1 MIKNYVKLFL
11 FLSSYTPLFLILI
24 LTKYSL
30 TILIVLGL
38 VSLISNLSLIYIIK
52 LSVKMEGRYI
62 KEIKR
67 VEFNSEKFIEYI
79 VAYIAPFLGFNLG
92 KWQEVL
98 ALGILFCLI
107 GFIYIRS
114 EMIYMNPMLNLF
126 GYELYKVETDKKG
139 FMVISRTKKED
150 KEEIKSKKIYFLLND
165 VGVNV
170 KND

>member
-1 MIKNYVKLFL
+1 MIKDYVKLFL

-38 VSLISNLSLIYIIK
+38 VSLISNLYLVYIIR

-62 KEIKR
+62 KEIKKI
-67 VEFNSEKFIEYI
+67 EFNSEKFIEYI
-79 VAYIAPFLGFNLG
+79 VAYIVPFLGFNLG

-98 ALGILFCLI
+98 ALGILFGLI

-126 GYELYKVETDKKG
+126 GYELYKVETDKKS
-139 FMVISRTKKED
+139 FMVISKTKKEN